1 MAARFVRLV
10 TLFVALAAF
19 QLTGARVAEA
29 KDRPAHHKLAAPGP
43 ALWKVADKD
52 TTIYLFGTVHA
63 LPKGTEWYKPHVKAA
78 FESSDELVTEVSKQD
93 LDSVGGLMSDVIY
106 LPEGQNLRD
115 LLPAPD
121 REAFGMALV
130 SLGIPVETFDRYKPW
145 AAAFFLSLLPVQQ
158 AGFESDQ
165 GVDVKLTQMAGANVK
180 HTALETAAFQ
190 IGLFND
196 MPQDKQI
203 AYLRD
208 VVRSI
213 PEIAPQIE
221 EIAAA
226 WSAGDVDELSKVYL
240 ADEALNLKRRRF
252 SVDHPE
258 EIADEDMEEV
268 ALDTDEQV
276 DAYLDLIAEAMAQD
290 ASKLSDAEWLHM
302 RTMLSTYVNPHGM
315 KYELTQRFRDYLVL
329 LGGDVKLLSRLFGAA
344 LDKQVRL
351 PAGKM
356 WDPRIKVT
364 KEDISITFYRK
375 NVPHVAE
382 DGSAI
387 ELSISDP

>member
-93 LDSVGGLMSDVIY
+93 LDSVGGLMSEVIY
-106 LPEGQNLRD
+106 LPKGQNLRD

-240 ADEALNLKRRRF
+240 ADDTDPLLHQSVITERNKAWAAWIRQRLKRPGTVF
-252 SVDHPE
+252 VAVGAGHLAGDDSV
-258 EIADEDMEEV
+258 
-268 ALDTDEQV
+268 Q
-276 DAYLDLIAEAMAQD
+276 AQLR
-290 ASKLSDAEWLHM
+290 K
-302 RTMLSTYVNPHGM
+302 HGI
-315 KYELTQRFRDYLVL
+315 K
-329 LGGDVKLLSRLFGAA
+329 S
-344 LDKQVRL
+344 VRV
-351 PAGKM
+351 
-356 WDPRIKVT
+356 R
-364 KEDISITFYRK
+364 
-375 NVPHVAE
+375 
-382 DGSAI
+382 
-387 ELSISDP
+387 